1 MKLLDENE
9 KIVIN
14 NYLGYLISK
23 SNKCSNCMLKH
34 DDNVCFFASA
44 CFPNYDYYIKKE
56 K

>member
-14 NYLGYLISK
+14 NYLGSLISK
-23 SNKCSNCMLKH
+23 SNKCSNFMLKH
-34 DDNVCFFASA
+34 DDNVCFFAYA